1 MWASPGQ
8 VLSVNKGVY
17 SWSSLREALETPW
30 VNAQEVQSLSK
41 NERKEVDKHLDKVVK
56 ESREDN
62 MYMAHTAKTEK
73 KTKIPGRT
81 FLYVSC
87 RTTFPYGT
95 VMACSSIRL
104 GLPLL
109 VPHCGLQ
116 RRCPARL
123 VHVPVYNIGDED
135 VHLEAGFPLALL
147 EAGEVNEREEIEKDL
162 AEATELE
169 VETNG
174 EGT

>member
-1 MWASPGQ
+1 M
-8 VLSVNKGVY
+8 
-17 SWSSLREALETPW
+17 
-30 VNAQEVQSLSK
+30 SK
-41 NERKEVDKHLDKVVK
+41 NERREVDKHLDKVVK
-56 ESREDN
+56 ENREDIV
-62 MYMAHTAKTEK
+62 YTPHTAKTEK

-95 VMACSSIRL
+95 VMSCSPTRL

-174 EGT
+174 EGKKCGEHKFNVSFKTLRALRDTSSFLQKEE